1 LLSTVIDQL
10 KKLDKQEV
18 GQDEIAAAAG
28 EAEGEF
34 LGDLPVRIEIAPQA
48 VTLLIPPNVKP

>member
-10 KKLDKQEV
+10 EKLVEQEA

-34 LGDLPVRIEIAPQA
+34 LGNLPVRIEIAPQA
-48 VTLLIPPNVKP
+48 VTLLIPTGVRQ